1 MLKFKFVVASII
13 FSLLLPIKLY
23 TYDFSYKLN
32 NQEFFLDFNNGQ
44 IDKIKFSYFYN
55 NQKNYGIIKY
65 LENEIEITI
74 STDEIEFSDF
84 KKFFPKPQKN
94 NNLKKKINFSWDIGE
109 LIISNDYSLKS
120 NKLNFVYDDGFE
132 SMIFYDSNKEFEF
145 SIIPQDGDKQ
155 MYMFAKNAGQFFYAQ
170 KISKDIVGG
179 ALIGKGSFRR
189 FDDYDLTIK
198 VKDFSISKDAKYYDL
213 ISTSRLL
220 DVFSLLQN
228 NQDEFNYLEVPI
240 TKRGKIFNFDHAI
253 MLGGTVAF
261 SFKGEA
267 IPFNKTAIVNGT
279 YGPLYLFEQNF
290 KDVPFINE
298 LFGKNVEESLLAAD
312 FKVIKNGSETE
323 FIFNPLS
330 ILTPGKTR
338 NIFDIWE

>member
-1 MLKFKFVVASII
+1 MNTDII
-13 FSLLLPIKLY
+13 TF
-23 TYDFSYKLN
+23 
-32 NQEFFLDFNNGQ
+32 
-44 IDKIKFSYFYN
+44 
-55 NQKNYGIIKY
+55 
-65 LENEIEITI
+65 
-74 STDEIEFSDF
+74 DEF

-94 NNLKKKINFSWDIGE
+94 SKLNKKINFNWEIAE
-109 LIISNDYSLKS
+109 LFVSDNYSLYS
-120 NKLNFVYDDGFE
+120 NKLNFTYNKGFE
-132 SMIFYDSNKEFEF
+132 LLTFYDSKKDFEF
-145 SIIPQDGDKQ
+145 SILPNLNGDKQ
-155 MYMFAKNAGQFFYAQ
+155 LYLSARDAGQFFYAQ
-170 KISKDIVGG
+170 KITKNMIGG
-179 ALIGKGSFRR
+179 ALIGKGNFRR

-213 ISTSRLL
+213 IATSRLL
-220 DVFSLLQN
+220 DVFSLPQN

-240 TKRGKIFNFDHAI
+240 TKRGNVFNFDHAI

-267 IPFNKTAIVNGT
+267 IPINKTANVNGT

-290 KDVPFINE
+290 KDVPFLSE

-312 FKVIKNGSETE
+312 FKVKKNGSETE

>member
-1 MLKFKFVVASII
+1 
-13 FSLLLPIKLY
+13 
-23 TYDFSYKLN
+23 
-32 NQEFFLDFNNGQ
+32 LDEVIN
-44 IDKIKFSYFYN
+44 
-55 NQKNYGIIKY
+55 
-65 LENEIEITI
+65 ITI
-74 STDEIEFSDF
+74 STNEINFSDF

-94 NNLKKKINFSWDIGE
+94 NNLRKKINFTWEIGE
-109 LIISNDYSLKS
+109 LIISENYSLKS
-120 NKLNFVYDDGFE
+120 NKLNFVYDKGFE
-132 SMIFYDSNKEFEF
+132 SMIFYDSDREFEF
-145 SIIPQDGDKQ
+145 SILPQGDDKQ

-170 KISKDIVGG
+170 KISKDVIGG
-179 ALIGKGSFRR
+179 ALIGKGNFRR
-189 FDDYDLTIK
+189 FDDYDLKIK
-198 VKDFSISKDAKYYDL
+198 VKDFSISKNAKYYDL
-213 ISTSRLL
+213 IATSRLL

-240 TKRGKIFNFDHAI
+240 SKRGNVFNFDHAL

-267 IPFNKTAIVNGT
+267 IPKEKTAFVNGT

-312 FKVIKNGSETE
+312 FKVKKKGPETE

>member
-1 MLKFKFVVASII
+1 MKTNFITLLVFLFFLPVKL
-13 FSLLLPIKLY
+13 FSF
-23 TYDFSYKLN
+23 DFSQKFN
-32 NQEFFLDFNNGQ
+32 NQEFSLDFKDGH
-44 IDKIKFSYFYN
+44 IHKIKFSYFYN
-55 NQKNYGIIKY
+55 QQKNYGIIEY
-65 LENEIEITI
+65 LDEVINITI
-74 STDEIEFSDF
+74 STNEINFSDF

-94 NNLKKKINFSWDIGE
+94 SNLKKKINFTWEVGE
-109 LIISNDYSLKS
+109 LIISENYSLKS
-120 NKLNFVYDDGFE
+120 NKLNFVYDEGFE
-132 SMIFYDSNKEFEF
+132 SMIFYDSDREFEF
-145 SIIPQDGDKQ
+145 SILPQGDDKQ

-170 KISKDIVGG
+170 KISKDVIGG
-179 ALIGKGSFRR
+179 ALIGKGNFRR
-189 FDDYDLTIK
+189 FDDYDLKIK
-198 VKDFSISKDAKYYDL
+198 VKDFSISKNAKYYDL
-213 ISTSRLL
+213 IATSRLL

-228 NQDEFNYLEVPI
+228 NHDEFNYLGVPI
-240 TKRGKIFNFDHAI
+240 SKRCNVFNFDHAL

-267 IPFNKTAIVNGT
+267 IPMEKTAFVNGT

-312 FKVIKNGSETE
+312 FKVKKNGPETE

>member
-1 MLKFKFVVASII
+1 
-13 FSLLLPIKLY
+13 
-23 TYDFSYKLN
+23 
-32 NQEFFLDFNNGQ
+32 
-44 IDKIKFSYFYN
+44 
-55 NQKNYGIIKY
+55 
-65 LENEIEITI
+65 
-74 STDEIEFSDF
+74 
-84 KKFFPKPQKN
+84 
-94 NNLKKKINFSWDIGE
+94 
-109 LIISNDYSLKS
+109 
-120 NKLNFVYDDGFE
+120 
-132 SMIFYDSNKEFEF
+132 MIFYDSDREFEF
-145 SIIPQDGDKQ
+145 SILPQGDDKQ

-170 KISKDIVGG
+170 KISKDVIGG
-179 ALIGKGSFRR
+179 ALIGKGNFRR
-189 FDDYDLTIK
+189 FDDYDLKIK
-198 VKDFSISKDAKYYDL
+198 VKDFSISKNAKYYDL
-213 ISTSRLL
+213 IATSRLL

-240 TKRGKIFNFDHAI
+240 SKRGNVFNFDHAL

-267 IPFNKTAIVNGT
+267 IPMEKTAFVNGT

-312 FKVIKNGSETE
+312 FKVKKNGPETE